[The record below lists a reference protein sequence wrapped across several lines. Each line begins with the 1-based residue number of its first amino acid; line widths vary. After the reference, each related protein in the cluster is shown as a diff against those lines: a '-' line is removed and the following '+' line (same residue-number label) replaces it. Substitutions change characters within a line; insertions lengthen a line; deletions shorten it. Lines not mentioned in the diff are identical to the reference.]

1 MTFEFLVLP
10 AVRELLFRLIWG
22 DRFES
27 DLESSMT
34 QNDIPFSEIRNR
46 LLDEDL
52 VFQLRG
58 DRGSPYL
65 SLTDKGIAIVN
76 RLYEIERIL
85 EGEDVDTE

>member
-10 AVRELLFRLIWG
+10 AVREILFRLIWG

-27 DLESSMT
+27 DLEKNMMHKDTS
-34 QNDIPFSEIRNR
+34 FVEIRDR
-46 LLDEDL
+46 LLEEDL
-52 VFQLRG
+52 VFQLKG

-65 SLTDKGIAIVN
+65 SLTDKGIAVVN

-85 EGEDVDTE
+85 DGEDVDTE